1 MKIGIYPGSFDP
13 VTNGHMDIIE
23 RASHL
28 VDKLIV
34 SVLINPRK
42 NAGLFS
48 LGERIDML
56 KEATSHLANV
66 EIDSFSG
73 LLVNYAKYKGASI
86 IVRGLRA
93 VTDLEHEMQM
103 AQINKNI
110 TPEVETIFLVTR
122 AQYSFLSSSAVK
134 ELALFQG
141 DYHDLVPYNV
151 KDKLKDKFN
160 KEDVKWIT
168 ADAVK

>member
-23 RASHL
+23 RSSKL

-42 NAGLFS
+42 DMGLFS
-48 LGERIDML
+48 VDERMEML
-56 KEATSHLANV
+56 KEATMHLSNI

-73 LLVNYAKYKGASI
+73 LLVEYAKNKEASI

-93 VTDLEHEMQM
+93 VMDLEHEMQM
-103 AQINKNI
+103 AQINKNLSLD
-110 TPEVETIFLVTR
+110 VETVFLVTR
-122 AQYSFLSSSAVK
+122 AKYSFLSSSAVK
-134 ELALFQG
+134 ELALFHG
-141 DYHDLVPYNV
+141 DFNELVPECV
-151 KDKLKDKFN
+151 KDKLKSKF
-160 KEDVKWIT
+160 
-168 ADAVK
+168 